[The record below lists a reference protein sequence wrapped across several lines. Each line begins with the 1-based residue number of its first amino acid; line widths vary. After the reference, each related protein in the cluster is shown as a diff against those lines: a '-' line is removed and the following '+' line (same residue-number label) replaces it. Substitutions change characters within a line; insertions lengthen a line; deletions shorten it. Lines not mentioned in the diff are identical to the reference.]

1 MNMEK
6 QLIVIEGPTAS
17 GKTSLAVELAK
28 HFETVVLSS
37 DSRQFYKEMSIGTAK
52 PSSEEMAG
60 IKHYFIDSNSLQDPV
75 TAGKFEKQSLEILEE
90 EFKIHDTIILVGGS
104 GMFTNAL
111 CNGLDNIPVFQ
122 EIQKE
127 LRNELEEFGPEKL
140 LNELQLSDAEYF
152 DSVDKNN
159 NMRILR
165 ALEVIRGTGSTFTS
179 FRQNSSTERPFEVK
193 RFVINHERTIL
204 YDRINLRVDLMIE
217 NGLLEEVKQL
227 ENFRNLAP
235 LQTVGYSEVFDYFD
249 GKWTLEE
256 CIDKIKQH
264 TRNYA
269 KRQLT
274 WFKRNSDSN
283 WIDFSSNTEMKN
295 SILKLL
301 ENQA

>member
-28 HFETVVLSS
+28 HFETIVLSS

-52 PSSEEMAG
+52 PTLEEMDG
-60 IKHYFIDSNSLQDPV
+60 IQHYFIDSHSLKEPL
-75 TAGKFEKQSLEILEE
+75 TAGKYEKEGLEILEN
-90 EFKIHDTIILVGGS
+90 EFKNHSTIVLVGGS

-111 CNGLDNIPVFQ
+111 CNGLDNIPVFP
-122 EIQKE
+122 EIQNKLRTELEKE
-127 LRNELEEFGPEKL
+127 GSDKLLKELEETDLDYFKL
-140 LNELQLSDAEYF
+140 
-152 DSVDKNN
+152 VDKKN

-165 ALEVIRGTGSTFTS
+165 ALEVIRGTGKTFSS
-179 FRQNSSTERPFEVK
+179 FRQNSISKRPFTVK
-193 RFVINHERTIL
+193 RFVINHERQTL
-204 YDRINLRVDLMIE
+204 YDRINLRVDQMID
-217 NGLLEEVKQL
+217 NGLLQEVKSL
-227 ENFRNLAP
+227 EEFRNLAP

-249 GKWTLEE
+249 GNYSLEE

-274 WFKRNSDSN
+274 WFKRNPDSN
-283 WIDFSSNTEMKN
+283 WIDFSSNAEMKL
-295 SILKLL
+295 SILKLI
-301 ENQA
+301 ENQD

>member
-1 MNMEK
+1 MKK

-28 HFETVVLSS
+28 HFKTVILSS

-52 PSSEEMAG
+52 PSSEEMDG
-60 IKHYFIDSNSLQDPV
+60 IKHYFIDSHNLEEPV
-75 TAGKFEKQSLEILEE
+75 TAGKYEKQALEILEQ
-90 EFKIHDTIILVGGS
+90 EFKIHDSIILVGGS

-111 CNGLDNIPVFQ
+111 CNGLDNIPVFP
-122 EIQKE
+122 EIQLE
-127 LRNELEEFGPEKL
+127 LRKELEEFGSEKL
-140 LNELQLSDAEYF
+140 LEELQSSDVEYF
-152 DSVDKNN
+152 ENVDKSN
-159 NMRILR
+159 NMRVLR

-179 FRQNSSTERPFEVK
+179 FRQNSSSKRPFEVK
-193 RFVINHERTIL
+193 RFVINHDRTVL

-227 ENFRNLAP
+227 EKFRNLAP

-256 CIDKIKQH
+256 CIEKIKQH

-274 WFKRNSDSN
+274 WFKRNPDAN
-283 WIDFSSNTEMKN
+283 WIDFSNNTEMKN

-301 ENQA
+301 EYQA

>member
-52 PSSEEMAG
+52 PNSEEMAG
-60 IKHYFIDSNSLQDPV
+60 IKHYFIDSHSLQDPV
-75 TAGKFEKQSLEILEE
+75 TAGKFEKQALEILEE

-111 CNGLDNIPVFQ
+111 CNGLDNIPVFP
-122 EIQKE
+122 EIQLE
-127 LRNELEEFGPEKL
+127 LRKELEEFGPEKL
-140 LNELQLSDAEYF
+140 LNELESSDADYF
-152 DSVDKNN
+152 ENVDKSN

-179 FRQNSSTERPFEVK
+179 FRQNSSTERPFKVK
-193 RFVINHERTIL
+193 RFVINHDRTAL

-227 ENFRNLAP
+227 DNFRNLAP

-249 GKWTLEE
+249 GKWSLEE

-274 WFKRNSDSN
+274 WFKRNPDSN
-283 WIDFSSNTEMKN
+283 WIDFSNNTKMKN

-301 ENQA
+301 GNQD

>member
-1 MNMEK
+1 MEK

-28 HFETVVLSS
+28 HFKTVVLSS

-52 PSSEEMAG
+52 PSIEEMDG
-60 IKHYFIDSNSLQDPV
+60 IKHYFIDSHSLQEPI
-75 TAGKFEKQSLEILEE
+75 TAGKYEKQALEILEE
-90 EFKIHDTIILVGGS
+90 EFKIHNKIILVGGS

-111 CNGLDNIPVFQ
+111 CNGLDNIPVFP
-122 EIQKE
+122 EIQLE
-127 LRNELEEFGPEKL
+127 LRNELEEFGSEKL
-140 LNELQLSDAEYF
+140 LEELQASDFEYF
-152 DSVDKNN
+152 ENVDKSN

-179 FRQNSSTERPFEVK
+179 LRKNSSTKRPFEVK
-193 RFVINHERTIL
+193 RFVINHDRTVL
-204 YDRINLRVDLMIE
+204 YDRINLRVDLMLK

-249 GKWTLEE
+249 GKCSLEE

-274 WFKRNSDSN
+274 WFKRNPDSN
-283 WIDFSSNTEMKN
+283 WIDFTSNSEMKN

-301 ENQA
+301 EYQV

>member
-1 MNMEK
+1 MEK

-52 PSSEEMAG
+52 PNSEEMAG
-60 IKHYFIDSNSLQDPV
+60 IKHYFIDSHSLQDPV
-75 TAGKFEKQSLEILEE
+75 TAGKFEKQALEILEE

-111 CNGLDNIPVFQ
+111 CNGLDNIPVFP
-122 EIQKE
+122 EIQLE
-127 LRNELEEFGPEKL
+127 LRKELEEFGPEKL
-140 LNELQLSDAEYF
+140 LNELESSDADYF
-152 DSVDKNN
+152 ENVDKSN

-179 FRQNSSTERPFEVK
+179 FRQNSSTERPFKVK
-193 RFVINHERTIL
+193 RFVINHDRTAL

-227 ENFRNLAP
+227 DNFRNLAP

-249 GKWTLEE
+249 GKWSLEE

-274 WFKRNSDSN
+274 WFKRNPDSN
-283 WIDFSSNTEMKN
+283 WIDFSNNTKMKN

-301 ENQA
+301 GNQD

>member
-1 MNMEK
+1 M
-6 QLIVIEGPTAS
+6 
-17 GKTSLAVELAK
+17 
-28 HFETVVLSS
+28 
-37 DSRQFYKEMSIGTAK
+37 
-52 PSSEEMAG
+52 
-60 IKHYFIDSNSLQDPV
+60 
-75 TAGKFEKQSLEILEE
+75 
-90 EFKIHDTIILVGGS
+90 VGGS

-111 CNGLDNIPVFQ
+111 CNGLDNIPVFPD
-122 EIQKE
+122 IQIELRKE
-127 LRNELEEFGPEKL
+127 LDEFGSEKL
-140 LNELQLSDAEYF
+140 LNELQISDVEYF
-152 DSVDKNN
+152 ENVDKNN

-179 FRQNSSTERPFEVK
+179 FRQNSSFERPFKVK
-193 RFVINHERTIL
+193 RFVINHDRPVL
-204 YDRINLRVDLMIE
+204 YNRINLRVDLMIE

-227 ENFRNLAP
+227 ENFKNLAP

-249 GKWTLEE
+249 GKWSIEE

-274 WFKRNSDSN
+274 WFKRNPESN
-283 WIDFSSNTEMKN
+283 WIAYSSNSEMKN

>member
-6 QLIVIEGPTAS
+6 KLFVIEGPTAS

-28 HFETVVLSS
+28 HFKTVVLSS

-52 PSSEEMAG
+52 PSREEMEG
-60 IKHYFIDSNSLQDPV
+60 IKHYFIDSHSLEEPV
-75 TAGKFEKQSLEILEE
+75 TAGKYEKQALEILKQ

-111 CNGLDNIPVFQ
+111 CNGLDNIPVFP
-122 EIQKE
+122 EIQLE
-127 LRNELEEFGPEKL
+127 LRNELEEFGSEKL
-140 LNELQLSDAEYF
+140 LLELQSSDTEYF
-152 DSVDKNN
+152 ENVDKSN
-159 NMRILR
+159 NMRVLR

-179 FRQNSSTERPFEVK
+179 FRKNSSNERPFNVK
-193 RFVINHERTIL
+193 RFVINHDRAVL

-227 ENFRNLAP
+227 EKFRNLAP
-235 LQTVGYSEVFDYFD
+235 LQTVGYSEVFDFFD

-274 WFKRNSDSN
+274 WFKRNPDSN

-301 ENQA
+301 EYQA